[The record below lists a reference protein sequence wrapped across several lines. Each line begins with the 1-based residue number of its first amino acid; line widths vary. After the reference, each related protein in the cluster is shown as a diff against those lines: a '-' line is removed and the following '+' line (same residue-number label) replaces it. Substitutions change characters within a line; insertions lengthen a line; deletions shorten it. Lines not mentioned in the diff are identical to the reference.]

1 MSYIISKPEASG
13 FAAALAD
20 FVIDSDKT
28 VSFEVQYKGNSILS
42 EEYVPDSSNQI
53 VVRKIGKFCNNAL
66 WGSWPSGNSTA
77 QTNQFGT
84 FTFLVDG
91 QTHSSL
97 VVFSRTAP
105 ARSLADTP
113 FLSSAQVKVTRP
125 DVPEWVS
132 GLFNSGETVT
142 VKYSDSYGEIHSATL
157 YTHSG
162 SQGVVTLDCSYS
174 RVKSLLGGG
183 LMLAYQVV
191 RQNGGLMTFCVDHS
205 VYPQKFVFRAKNNFD
220 VPESVVCVGP
230 VELKGGDNSETGYM
244 FGIERK
250 FIIRPTMSLLP
261 VPDTSS
267 CNRST
272 ASGGISSMPRRHRY
286 RLTVPGTILLLPNR
300 ITPGHCGTTGWT
312 AWSSPSVSRIRTT
325 TEYYD
330 RYFSLERKSFRD
342 CFAG

>member
-1 MSYIISKPEASG
+1 MSYIISKPAASG

-42 EEYVPDSSNQI
+42 EEYVPDASNQV

-91 QTHSSL
+91 KTQNSL

-105 ARSLADTP
+105 ARSLAETP

-132 GLFNSGETVT
+132 GLFSSGETVT
-142 VKYSDSYGEIHSATL
+142 VKYSDTDGQVHSATL

-250 FIIRPTMSLLP
+250 FIIRPDDEL
-261 VPDTSS
+261 
-267 CNRST
+267 T
-272 ASGGISSMPRRHRY
+272 ASSGHLFMQSEY
-286 RLTVPGTILLLPNR
+286 RIWRDFLNAQEAQIQVDGTWYDIVITKQNYTRTLRNNR
-300 ITPGHCGTTGWT
+300 LD
-312 AWSSPSVSRIRTT
+312 SV
-325 TEYYD
+325 E
-330 RYFSLERKSFRD
+330 FSFR
-342 CFAG
+342 FADPDNNGIL

>member
-53 VVRKIGKFCNNAL
+53 VVRKIGKLCNNAL

-132 GLFNSGETVT
+132 GLFNSGETIT
-142 VKYSDSYGEIHSATL
+142 VKYSDTDGQVHSATL

-162 SQGVVTLDCSYS
+162 SQAVVTLDCSYS

-250 FIIRPTMSLLP
+250 FIIRP
-261 VPDTSS
+261 DDEF
-267 CNRST
+267 T
-272 ASGGISSMPRRHRY
+272 ASSGHLFMQSEY
-286 RLTVPGTILLLPNR
+286 RIWRDFLNAQEAQIQVDGTWYDIIITKQNYTRTLRNNR
-300 ITPGHCGTTGWT
+300 LD
-312 AWSSPSVSRIRTT
+312 SV
-325 TEYYD
+325 E
-330 RYFSLERKSFRD
+330 FSFR
-342 CFAG
+342 FADPDNNGIL

>member
-1 MSYIISKPEASG
+1 MSYIISKPAASG

-42 EEYVPDSSNQI
+42 EEYVPDASNQV

-91 QTHSSL
+91 QTQSSL

-105 ARSLADTP
+105 ARSLAETP

-132 GLFNSGETVT
+132 GLFSSGETVT
-142 VKYSDSYGEIHSATL
+142 VKYSDTDGQVHSATL

-250 FIIRPTMSLLP
+250 FIIRPDDEL
-261 VPDTSS
+261 
-267 CNRST
+267 T
-272 ASGGISSMPRRHRY
+272 ASSGHLFMQSEY
-286 RLTVPGTILLLPNR
+286 RIWRDFLNAQEAQIQVDGTWYDIIITKQNYTRTLRNNR
-300 ITPGHCGTTGWT
+300 LD
-312 AWSSPSVSRIRTT
+312 SV
-325 TEYYD
+325 E
-330 RYFSLERKSFRD
+330 FSFR
-342 CFAG
+342 FADPDNNGIL

>member
-1 MSYIISKPEASG
+1 MSYIISKPAASG
-13 FAAALAD
+13 FAETLAD
-20 FVIDSDKT
+20 FVIDSDT
-28 VSFEVQYKGNSILS
+28 AVSFEVQYKGSSILS
-42 EEYVPDSSNQI
+42 EEYVPDASNQV

-84 FTFLVDG
+84 FTFLVDR
-91 QTHSSL
+91 QSQSSL

-105 ARSLADTP
+105 VRSLAETP

-132 GLFNSGETVT
+132 GLFSSGETVT
-142 VKYSDSYGEIHSATL
+142 VKYSDTDGQVHSATL
-157 YTHSG
+157 YTHLG

-205 VYPQKFVFRAKNNFD
+205 VYPEKFVFRAKNNFD

-250 FIIRPTMSLLP
+250 FIIRP
-261 VPDTSS
+261 DDEF
-267 CNRST
+267 T
-272 ASGGISSMPRRHRY
+272 ASSGYLFMQSEY
-286 RLTVPGTILLLPNR
+286 RIWRDFLNAQEAQIQIDGAWYDIVITKQNYTRTLRKNR
-300 ITPGHCGTTGWT
+300 LE
-312 AWSSPSVSRIRTT
+312 SV
-325 TEYYD
+325 E
-330 RYFSLERKSFRD
+330 FSFR
-342 CFAG
+342 FADPDNNGIL

>member
-1 MSYIISKPEASG
+1 MSYIISKPAASG

-28 VSFEVQYKGNSILS
+28 VSFEVQYKGNAILS
-42 EEYVPDSSNQI
+42 EEYVPDASNQV

-91 QTHSSL
+91 QTQSSL

-105 ARSLADTP
+105 ARSLAETP

-132 GLFNSGETVT
+132 GLFSSGETVT
-142 VKYSDSYGEIHSATL
+142 VKYSDTDGQVHSATL

-250 FIIRPTMSLLP
+250 FIIRPDDEL
-261 VPDTSS
+261 
-267 CNRST
+267 T
-272 ASGGISSMPRRHRY
+272 ASSGHLFMQSEY
-286 RLTVPGTILLLPNR
+286 RIWRDFLNAQEAQIQVDGTWYDIVITKQNYTRTLRNNR
-300 ITPGHCGTTGWT
+300 LD
-312 AWSSPSVSRIRTT
+312 SV
-325 TEYYD
+325 E
-330 RYFSLERKSFRD
+330 FSFR
-342 CFAG
+342 FADPDNNGIL

>member
-125 DVPEWVS
+125 DVPEWAS

-205 VYPQKFVFRAKNNFD
+205 VYPQNFVFRAKNNFD

-230 VELKGGDNSETGYM
+230 VKLKGGDNSETGYM

-250 FIIRPTMSLLP
+250 FIIRP
-261 VPDTSS
+261 DDEF
-267 CNRST
+267 T
-272 ASGGISSMPRRHRY
+272 ASSGYLFMQSEY
-286 RLTVPGTILLLPNR
+286 RIWRDFLNAQEAQIQIDGTWYDIVITKQNYTRTLRNNR
-300 ITPGHCGTTGWT
+300 LD
-312 AWSSPSVSRIRTT
+312 SV
-325 TEYYD
+325 E
-330 RYFSLERKSFRD
+330 FSFR
-342 CFAG
+342 FADPDNNGIL

>member
-20 FVIDSDKT
+20 FVIDSDKE
-28 VSFEVQYKGNSILS
+28 VSFEVQYKGSTILS
-42 EEYVPDSSNQI
+42 EEYVPDASNQV

-66 WGSWPSGNSTA
+66 WGSWPAGNSTA
-77 QTNQFGT
+77 QANQFGT

-91 QTHSSL
+91 QTQSSL

-105 ARSLADTP
+105 ARSLAETP

-142 VKYSDSYGEIHSATL
+142 VKYSDTDGQVHSATL

-250 FIIRPTMSLLP
+250 FIIRPDDEL
-261 VPDTSS
+261 
-267 CNRST
+267 T
-272 ASGGISSMPRRHRY
+272 ASSGHIFMQSEY
-286 RLTVPGTILLLPNR
+286 RIWRDFLNAQEAQIQIDGTWYDIIIIKQNYTRTLRNNR
-300 ITPGHCGTTGWT
+300 LD
-312 AWSSPSVSRIRTT
+312 SV
-325 TEYYD
+325 E
-330 RYFSLERKSFRD
+330 FSFR
-342 CFAG
+342 FADPDNNGIL

>member
-1 MSYIISKPEASG
+1 MSYIISKPAASG

-28 VSFEVQYKGNSILS
+28 VSFEVQYKGNAILA
-42 EEYVPDSSNQI
+42 EEYVPDASNQV

-66 WGSWPSGNSTA
+66 WGSWPSGNSTV

-91 QTHSSL
+91 QTQSSL

-105 ARSLADTP
+105 ARSLAETP

-132 GLFNSGETVT
+132 GLFSSGETVT
-142 VKYSDSYGEIHSATL
+142 VKYSDTDGKVHSATL

-250 FIIRPTMSLLP
+250 FIIRPDDEL
-261 VPDTSS
+261 
-267 CNRST
+267 T
-272 ASGGISSMPRRHRY
+272 ASSGHIFMQSEY
-286 RLTVPGTILLLPNR
+286 RIWRDFLNAQEAQIQIEGTWYDIIITKQNYTRTLRNNR
-300 ITPGHCGTTGWT
+300 LD
-312 AWSSPSVSRIRTT
+312 SV
-325 TEYYD
+325 E
-330 RYFSLERKSFRD
+330 FSFR
-342 CFAG
+342 FADPDNNGIL

>member
-1 MSYIISKPEASG
+1 MSYIISKPAASG

-28 VSFEVQYKGNSILS
+28 VSFEVQYKGNAILS
-42 EEYVPDSSNQI
+42 EEYVPDASNQV

-91 QTHSSL
+91 QTQSSL

-105 ARSLADTP
+105 ARSLAETP

-132 GLFNSGETVT
+132 GLFSSGETVT
-142 VKYSDSYGEIHSATL
+142 VKYSDTDGKVHSATL

-205 VYPQKFVFRAKNNFD
+205 VYPRKFVFRAKNNFD

-250 FIIRPTMSLLP
+250 FIIRP
-261 VPDTSS
+261 DDEF
-267 CNRST
+267 T
-272 ASGGISSMPRRHRY
+272 ASSGHIFMQSEY
-286 RLTVPGTILLLPNR
+286 RIWRDFLNAQEAQIQVDGTWYDIIITKQNYTRTLRNNR
-300 ITPGHCGTTGWT
+300 LD
-312 AWSSPSVSRIRTT
+312 SV
-325 TEYYD
+325 E
-330 RYFSLERKSFRD
+330 FSFR
-342 CFAG
+342 FADPDNNGIL